1 MTSPLMQY
9 PISELSQSLF
19 PAAPEL
25 SNDFPVKP
33 SKPVEIPKLPPLLEF
48 NFQTSSTMMSE
59 HKVEKPDL
67 QFEDERISISDAL
80 FSNISTL
87 LRPQANNQKRRKKS
101 AFKIN
106 KQMLVRIH
114 LDEASWNTIVIKNS
128 TTVNDIVR
136 KICWKRSLDPNQ
148 SSIWCDDEVLQ
159 GDQVLYP
166 IISKFSNQGLQPVF
180 SFYSPQSE
188 LTAGEGY
195 MRDVFFSN
203 SSTLSNSSTRSLKS
217 RSPENG
223 FRTHTISLGAV
234 KDEHAFSIPTL
245 GPRAYSLSPRSKP
258 KIPQSIIENRKMNSS
273 RMEVLQT
280 FSIVPN
286 LSGSEDEEK
295 EKEKPFVGDFDVIK
309 INNRG
314 RRQRRILRITEHGVE
329 NIKNSSYV
337 SSKWNWSS
345 VRTVFRKDTNQ
356 ICFKVKEKK
365 DHRDRVYETK
375 EAGKLLLAVQRHIER
390 HNKELDAMAARD
402 MSQKIHKRILHEEL
416 HGNRETVKSVKSI
429 KRKISEKLERPE
441 HERSR
446 IATRVDSWLQN
457 SKSNFAKYISSFL
470 VKWKKSYR
478 KEDDC
483 LEIVRSFM
491 DQLKD
496 VIISR
501 ELSLLSSL
509 AFPNKPI
516 DDLSDDEHDF
526 INIEIDKSIEQY
538 LIPQLLDDL
547 WDHLDRKNDASTKVL
562 EQNCDKLQNKGI
574 EFYQCSKDV
583 LEISGLHNWDA
594 AVMELVK
601 LPRVVFPSMKL
612 LVISDTIGM
621 IYSLASASRAEDGKT
636 KFLSGDDI
644 LPICIYVIVQ
654 ATKSLKNVC
663 YSFADHQFIDQL
675 ISRDTLKGETE
686 YYLTVFEACL
696 CHLADNM
703 SLKS

>member
-1 MTSPLMQY
+1 MTSPLMQF

-25 SNDFPVKP
+25 SNNFPVKP
-33 SKPVEIPKLPPLLEF
+33 SKPLEMPKLPRLLAL
-48 NFQTSSTMMSE
+48 NSPTSSQIMSE
-59 HKVEKPDL
+59 HKHEKTEE
-67 QFEDERISISDAL
+67 QIEDERISISDAL
-80 FSNISTL
+80 FSSATAL
-87 LRPQANNQKRRKKS
+87 LRPQAKNQKRRKKS

-106 KQMLVRIH
+106 KQMLVRIY

-159 GDQVLYP
+159 GDQILYP

-203 SSTLSNSSTRSLKS
+203 SSTLSNSSTRSLLG
-217 RSPENG
+217 RSSEN
-223 FRTHTISLGAV
+223 RTHSTVSLGTV
-234 KDEHAFSIPTL
+234 SDEHVFSIPTL
-245 GPRAYSLSPRSKP
+245 ARAYSLSPRAKP

-295 EKEKPFVGDFDVIK
+295 EKEKPLVGDFDVIK

-314 RRQRRILRITEHGVE
+314 RRQKRILRITELGVE

-337 SSKWNWSS
+337 SSKWDWSS
-345 VRTVFRKDTNQ
+345 VITVFRKDTNQ

-365 DHRDRVYETK
+365 DRRDRVYETK
-375 EAGKLLLAVQRHIER
+375 EAGKLLVAIQRHIER

-402 MSQKIHKRILHEEL
+402 MSQKIHKRILHEEV

-441 HERSR
+441 QERSR

-457 SKSNFAKYISSFL
+457 RKSNFSRYISSFL
-470 VKWKKSYR
+470 GKWHKSYR

-501 ELSLLSSL
+501 ELSFLSSL

-526 INIEIDKSIEQY
+526 INIEIDKSIEQH

-547 WDHLDRKNDASTKVL
+547 LDHLNRKNDASTKVL

-583 LEISGLHNWDA
+583 LEISSLHNWDA
-594 AVMELVK
+594 AVMELTK
-601 LPRVVFPSMKL
+601 LPRAVFPSMKL

-621 IYSLASASRAEDGKT
+621 IYSLASASRLEDSKT

-654 ATKSLKNVC
+654 ATKSLKNLC

-703 SLKS
+703 SLK